1 MSTGKYVCPNCGS
14 ENILSV
20 PQQYERGHSEGV
32 VTRREKVG
40 CSNTVRDGKIVSSTP
55 IYGDVRHPTYS
66 DTDLAKRLAPPKK
79 PVQPTPPP
87 VHKRRPG
94 CILGTILAILLFSF
108 IVCIIHGLI
117 DWLLGGSLFDLYF
130 GVGAIA
136 VLYIIERIFPK
147 SPKQK
152 RLEREEREEY
162 ERALAAYPHQ
172 MEEYNKRLYEW
183 QHSYI
188 CERCNSVF
196 PLY

>member
-20 PQQYERGHSEGV
+20 PQQYERGHAEGV
-32 VTRREKVG
+32 VTRREKIG
-40 CSNTVRDGKIVSSTP
+40 YSDTVRDGKVVSSTP
-55 IYGDVRHPTYS
+55 IYGDVSHPTYS
-66 DTDLAKRLAPPKK
+66 NTDLAKRLAPPKK
-79 PVQPTPPP
+79 PVQPDPPP
-87 VHKRRPG
+87 VHKRKMG
-94 CILGTILAILLFSF
+94 CLMSILFFFFTIVVL
-108 IVCIIHGLI
+108 HGVV
-117 DWLLGGSLFDLYF
+117 DWLLGYFPFDIYF
-130 GVGAIA
+130 GVGSMI
-136 VLYIIERIFPK
+136 VLYIIWRIFPK

>member
-20 PQQYERGHSEGV
+20 PQQYERGHLEGV
-32 VTRREKVG
+32 VTRREQIGYSDTIK
-40 CSNTVRDGKIVSSTP
+40 DGKVVSSTP
-55 IYGDVRHPTYS
+55 IYGDVSHPTYS
-66 DTDLAKRLAPPKK
+66 NTDLAKRLAPPRK
-79 PVQPTPPP
+79 PVPPTPPP
-87 VHKRRPG
+87 VHKRKSG
-94 CILGTILAILLFSF
+94 CLMMILIFFGI
-108 IVCIIHGLI
+108 CIFNDLV
-117 DWLLGGSLFDLYF
+117 DWLYGYRLFDVYSGTGF
-130 GVGAIA
+130 MIV
-136 VLYIIERIFPK
+136 VYIIWRIFPK

-152 RLEREEREEY
+152 QLEREEREAY
-162 ERALAAYPHQ
+162 ERAVAAYPHQ